1 MGHYKGTLHQIN
13 RIRLT
18 TKVSQSDSNCR
29 KTFFNLD
36 IVDVEPPEFL
46 VMVRERDSLVPGD
59 DVVVYRQNGLGI
71 DSHPRN
77 LELETRDDD
86 DKMRLETK

>member
-1 MGHYKGTLHQIN
+1 M
-13 RIRLT
+13 
-18 TKVSQSDSNCR
+18 
-29 KTFFNLD
+29 
-36 IVDVEPPEFL
+36 EPPEFL

-59 DVVVYRQNGLGI
+59 DVVVDRQNGLGI

-86 DKMRLETK
+86 DKMRLETKYVHLGIHYTVVYLWTVSNSLYSLKLHDYEKS